1 MSPLLPNSAA
11 IAPQQARIVLIEDDV
26 LLGDL
31 LCLGFRHRFQPA
43 ELKLFT
49 NGREGL
55 AYCRTEKPDLVM
67 VDLGLPDMDGRE
79 VIRTL
84 HAVSP
89 HTRVIVLTGQVH
101 PTLPGQLLA
110 LGVSGYVDKASSFE
124 NAEAAVIRVLA
135 GGIFFSAG
143 VRPAPATVTPRSDG
157 RSAAADGD
165 TPPEALTEREREIAR
180 LVAGGLISK
189 EIADRLKLSPRTVE
203 KSRAQILE
211 KLNVRDLPALVRWCV
226 KHGLA

>member
-1 MSPLLPNSAA
+1 MSTSRATLNIDPRK
-11 IAPQQARIVLIEDDV
+11 ARIVVIEDDI

-31 LCLGFRHRFQPA
+31 LCVGLRSRIQPA
-43 ELKLFT
+43 DLRLFT
-49 NGREGL
+49 LGREGL
-55 AYCRTEKPDLVM
+55 THCREEKPDLLM

-79 VIRTL
+79 VIRAL
-84 HAVSP
+84 HTQSP
-89 HTRVIVLTGQVH
+89 DTRVIVLTGQVN

-124 NAEAAVIRVLA
+124 NAEDAVKRVLS

-143 VRPAPATVTPRSDG
+143 VRPAKAAPATP
-157 RSAAADGD
+157 AASRDPEGD

-180 LVAGGLISK
+180 LVAGGMISK

-203 KSRAQILE
+203 KARSQLLD
-211 KLNVRDLPALVRWCV
+211 KLRVRDLPGLVRWCM
-226 KHGLA
+226 KHGLS